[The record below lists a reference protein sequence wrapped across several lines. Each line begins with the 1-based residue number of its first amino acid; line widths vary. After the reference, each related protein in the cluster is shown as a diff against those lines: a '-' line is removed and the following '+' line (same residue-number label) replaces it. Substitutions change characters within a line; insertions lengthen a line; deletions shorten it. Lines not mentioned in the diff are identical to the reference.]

1 LYRFNYCLT
10 ASADALGLNRFK
22 AQLQA
27 EIESIQS
34 KEDAMIPASYFF
46 KGAYREAW
54 GSGGG
59 EPPAA
64 AGWPQ
69 RWLRPILALARVVRS
84 KAAHPVAVKR
94 EASPAGH
101 ALAGSASSGLKRH
114 AV

>member
-1 LYRFNYCLT
+1 LYRFNYRLT
-10 ASADALGLNRFK
+10 STFNVLRLNRFNG
-22 AQLQA
+22 LSRA

-34 KEDAMIPASYFF
+34 KEDEMIPASYFF